1 MPSLLLL
8 FVPPERRSANGPKNS
23 TTHCEHQHIPYRIVS
38 GTGIFPHHVNI
49 AGQKHCTPCSCKLQA
64 ASIKYQVPSM
74 PDASSNRARI
84 SNRGFT
90 ESPKSD
96 ECSHCCFH
104 RNQAGQKAIPNK
116 WDSGVINLFSDAG
129 DSLEA

>member
-1 MPSLLLL
+1 ML
-8 FVPPERRSANGPKNS
+8 
-23 TTHCEHQHIPYRIVS
+23 
-38 GTGIFPHHVNI
+38 
-49 AGQKHCTPCSCKLQA
+49 LQA
-64 ASIKYQVPSM
+64 ASSASIKYQVSSM
-74 PDASSNRARI
+74 PARI